1 MRKKFIVNPATN
13 QYESVDFELNKTG
26 SSESLSR
33 EEKPFSS
40 IIKNLKKPMGS
51 PGVKPKDLPNKFNTD
66 LVKAKQN
73 AYKTLSPKDP
83 ALAWVEY
90 TNHKYNNEPDTPE
103 TRKRFVENAVQ
114 LNRVPMYKDFV
125 KDTLEEIT
133 PPKEFNSVDRSTYP
147 MNQGKQLNDWEII
160 ESTMTPVEKRKF
172 YTDKAKNPTMK
183 KLMTPKELK
192 FVDKPKPIVSSYVKP
207 KEIEVVSPPEPN
219 DMAPGREDVA
229 TIIKRRADERLER
242 QRLDYA
248 NTYGV
253 DGIAS
258 LKIPE

>member
-26 SSESLSR
+26 SDESLSSMFK
-33 EEKPFSS
+33 EKFTDRP
-40 IIKNLKKPMGS
+40 KDNTYGK
-51 PGVKPKDLPNKFNTD
+51 VKPKDLPNKFNTD

-114 LNRVPMYKDFV
+114 LSRVPMYKSFV
-125 KDTLEEIT
+125 EDTLKEIT

-147 MNQGKQLNDWEII
+147 MNQTKELDAWEII
-160 ESTMTPVEKRKF
+160 ESTMTPIEKRKF
-172 YTDKAKNPTMK
+172 YTEKAKTPAMK

-192 FVDKPKPIVSSYVKP
+192 FVDKPKAVPIDYSLNRQQLSDFETIKNFSTENTRDDETLN
-207 KEIEVVSPPEPN
+207 KLMQKS
-219 DMAPGREDVA
+219 EDPDLR
-229 TIIKRRADERLER
+229 K
-242 QRLDYA
+242 
-248 NTYGV
+248 
-253 DGIAS
+253 GIGGLLLS
-258 LKIPE
+258 EEKVRK

>member
-1 MRKKFIVNPATN
+1 MANKYYVDPLTQ
-13 QYESVDFELNKTG
+13 QYKRTD
-26 SSESLSR
+26 
-33 EEKPFSS
+33 EERPFSS
-40 IIKNLKKPMGS
+40 IIKNLKKPLGS
-51 PGVKPKDLPNKFNTD
+51 PKVKPKDLPNKFNTD
-66 LVKAKQN
+66 LVRAKQN

-183 KLMTPKELK
+183 KLLTRDELK
-192 FVDKPKPIVSSYVKP
+192 FVTKPEPISPVTTPKVEPLVKPIA
-207 KEIEVVSPPEPN
+207 EPQ
-219 DMAPGREDVA
+219 ED
-229 TIIKRRADERLER
+229 ISEKIRRLADERL
-242 QRLDYA
+242 QRDQEQYIK
-248 NTYGV
+248 TYGV
-253 DGIAS
+253 QGIAR
-258 LKIPE
+258 LRIPE